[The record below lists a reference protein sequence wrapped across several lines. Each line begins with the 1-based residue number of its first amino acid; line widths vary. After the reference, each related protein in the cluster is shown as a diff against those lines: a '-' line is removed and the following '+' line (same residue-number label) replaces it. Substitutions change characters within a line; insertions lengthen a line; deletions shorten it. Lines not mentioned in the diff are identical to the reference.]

1 MKKKSESE
9 KPSLPSW
16 DEIRKKPVLMFH
28 TLRGPMMGHFDRAA
42 NTANS
47 KSDAV
52 RIYAP
57 AMVQFMAPSN
67 VVYLPAAFVE
77 HHIDVYLSTIMG
89 TSPVPVVIL
98 QGYSGYFESFIK
110 GGYTMQPMVM
120 RAKIEGDEHSV
131 ELSQATTPSEPAA
144 EPPDDEAVVTCPGC
158 QATVADWQDHYPVL
172 VPIAEGKGWEC
183 ELRFP
188 GLREKYPN
196 YEPPHPTTVET

>member
-1 MKKKSESE
+1 
-9 KPSLPSW
+9 
-16 DEIRKKPVLMFH
+16 MFH

-42 NTANS
+42 NTAHS

-89 TSPVPVVIL
+89 TSPVPEVIL
-98 QGYSGYFESFIK
+98 QGYSGYFETFIK

-120 RAKIEGDEHSV
+120 RAKIEGEEHSI
-131 ELSQATTPSEPAA
+131 EMSQAATPSEPSAD
-144 EPPDDEAVVTCPGC
+144 PDEDAVVTCPGC
-158 QATVADWQDHYPVL
+158 QATVADWQDHYPML
-172 VPIAEGKGWEC
+172 TQAGGPDSQKLWTC
-183 ELRFP
+183 EIRQP
-188 GLREKYPN
+188 GLREAHPN